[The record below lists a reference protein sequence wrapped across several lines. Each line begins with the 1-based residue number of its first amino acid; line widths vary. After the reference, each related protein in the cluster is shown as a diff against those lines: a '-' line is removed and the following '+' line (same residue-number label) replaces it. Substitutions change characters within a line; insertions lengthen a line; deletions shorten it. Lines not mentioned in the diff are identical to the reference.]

1 MSKILMC
8 PKENLDKNLSNKTY
22 IVTGTTSGIGLELIT
37 QLARQSATIIC
48 ASRNLEKLKITTQEV
63 SNQTSN
69 NKIYYMHLDLASLE
83 SVRIFVKNYFKKFS
97 KLDGL
102 VNNAAVMFPSEER
115 TVDGNELQFSTNF
128 LGHFLLTELLLPL
141 LKKTHN
147 SRIVHTSSVMHE
159 KGPIDL
165 KDLNFEKRKYN
176 RFEAY
181 YQSKLAQILYSRHQ
195 AKLLKDDNVIVVS
208 LHPGWVQTPLIKNTL
223 PIFFQD
229 VLLYP
234 FLKMSGMVKTWL
246 GVQTTL
252 FCLLDESIKNNS
264 GKFYSQTG
272 IYKDKESRKGGW
284 PMKCPNNE
292 VYNEKLCEDL
302 YSQAKLLVSSM

>member
-1 MSKILMC
+1 MSQILMC
-8 PKENLDKNLSNKTY
+8 PKENLEKDLSNKTY
-22 IVTGTTSGIGLELIT
+22 IVTGTTSGIGLELVT
-37 QLARQSATIIC
+37 QLARQSATVIC
-48 ASRNLEKLKITTQEV
+48 ASRNLEKLKITTQKI
-63 SNQTSN
+63 SKQTSN
-69 NKIYYMHLDLASLE
+69 SNIFYMHLDLTSLE
-83 SVRIFVKNYFKKFS
+83 SVRNFVKNYFDKFS
-97 KLDGL
+97 NLDGL

-115 TVDGNELQFSTNF
+115 TIDGNELQFSTNF

-141 LKKTHN
+141 LKKSQA
-147 SRIVHTSSVMHE
+147 SRIIHTSSVMHE
-159 KGPIDL
+159 KGHIDL

-195 AKLLKDDNVIVVS
+195 AKLLNDTEVTVVS
-208 LHPGWVQTPLIKNTL
+208 IHPGWVQTPLIKHTL
-223 PIFFQD
+223 PVFFQN

-234 FLKMSGMVKTWL
+234 FLKMSGMVNTWL
-246 GVQTTL
+246 GAQTTL
-252 FCLLDESIKNNS
+252 FCLLDESVKNNS

-292 VYNEKLCEDL
+292 VYNDSLCEDL
-302 YSQAKLLVSSM
+302 YNQAKLIIN

>member
-1 MSKILMC
+1 MSKIMMC
-8 PKENLDKNLSNKTY
+8 PIENLEKDLSNKTY
-22 IVTGTTSGIGLELIT
+22 IVTGTTSGIGLELVT
-37 QLARQSATIIC
+37 QLARQSATVIC
-48 ASRNLEKLKITTQEV
+48 ASRNLEKLKITTQKI
-63 SNQTSN
+63 SKKTSN
-69 NKIYYMHLDLASLE
+69 SNIFYIHLDLTSLE
-83 SVRIFVKNYFKKFS
+83 SVRNFVKNYFDKFS
-97 KLDGL
+97 NLDGL

-115 TVDGNELQFSTNF
+115 TIDGNELQFSTNF

-141 LKKTHN
+141 LKKSKA
-147 SRIVHTSSVMHE
+147 SRIIHTSSVMHE
-159 KGPIDL
+159 KGHIDL

-195 AKLLKDDNVIVVS
+195 AKLLNDTEVTVVS
-208 LHPGWVQTPLIKNTL
+208 IHPGWVQTPLIKHTL
-223 PIFFQD
+223 PVFFQN

-234 FLKMSGMVKTWL
+234 FLKMSGMVNTWL
-246 GVQTTL
+246 GAQTTL

-292 VYNEKLCEDL
+292 VYNDSLCEDL
-302 YSQAKLLVSSM
+302 YNQAKLIIN

>member
-1 MSKILMC
+1 MSQILIC
-8 PKENLDKNLSNKTY
+8 PKENLEKDLSNKTY
-22 IVTGTTSGIGLELIT
+22 IVTGTTSGIGLELVT
-37 QLARQSATIIC
+37 QLARQSATVIC
-48 ASRNLEKLKITTQEV
+48 ASRNLEKLKITTQKI
-63 SNQTSN
+63 SKQTSN
-69 NKIYYMHLDLASLE
+69 SNIFYMHLDLTSLE
-83 SVRIFVKNYFKKFS
+83 SVRNFVKNYFDKFS
-97 KLDGL
+97 NLDGL

-115 TVDGNELQFSTNF
+115 TIDGNELQFSTNF

-141 LKKTHN
+141 LKKSQA
-147 SRIVHTSSVMHE
+147 SRIIHTSSVMHE
-159 KGPIDL
+159 KGHIDL

-195 AKLLKDDNVIVVS
+195 AKLLNDTEITVVS
-208 LHPGWVQTPLIKNTL
+208 IHPGWVQTPLIKHTL
-223 PIFFQD
+223 PVFFQN

-234 FLKMSGMVKTWL
+234 FLKMSGMVNTWL
-246 GVQTTL
+246 GAQTTL
-252 FCLLDESIKNNS
+252 FCLLDESVKNNS

-292 VYNEKLCEDL
+292 VYNDSLCEDL
-302 YSQAKLLVSSM
+302 YNQAKLIIN

>member
-1 MSKILMC
+1 
-8 PKENLDKNLSNKTY
+8 
-22 IVTGTTSGIGLELIT
+22 
-37 QLARQSATIIC
+37 
-48 ASRNLEKLKITTQEV
+48 
-63 SNQTSN
+63 
-69 NKIYYMHLDLASLE
+69 MHLDLTSLE
-83 SVRIFVKNYFKKFS
+83 SVRNFVKNYFDKFS
-97 KLDGL
+97 NLDGL

-115 TVDGNELQFSTNF
+115 TIDGNELQFSTNF

-141 LKKTHN
+141 LKKSQN
-147 SRIVHTSSVMHE
+147 SRIIHTSSVMHE
-159 KGPIDL
+159 KGHIDL

-195 AKLLKDDNVIVVS
+195 AKLLNDTEVTVVS
-208 LHPGWVQTPLIKNTL
+208 IHPGWVQTPLIKHTL
-223 PIFFQD
+223 PVFFQN

-234 FLKMSGMVKTWL
+234 FLKMSGMVNTWL
-246 GVQTTL
+246 GAQTTL

-292 VYNEKLCEDL
+292 VYNDSLCEDL
-302 YSQAKLLVSSM
+302 YNQAKLIIN

>member
-1 MSKILMC
+1 MGQILMC
-8 PKENLDKNLSNKTY
+8 PKENLEKDLSNKTY
-22 IVTGTTSGIGLELIT
+22 IVTGTTSGIGLELVT
-37 QLARQSATIIC
+37 QLARQSATVIC
-48 ASRNLEKLKITTQEV
+48 ASRNLEKLKITTQKI
-63 SNQTSN
+63 SKQTSN
-69 NKIYYMHLDLASLE
+69 SNIFYMHLDLTSLE
-83 SVRIFVKNYFKKFS
+83 SVRNFVKNYFDKFS
-97 KLDGL
+97 NLDGL

-115 TVDGNELQFSTNF
+115 TIDGNELQFSTNF

-141 LKKTHN
+141 LKKSQA
-147 SRIVHTSSVMHE
+147 SRIIHTSSVMHE
-159 KGPIDL
+159 KGHIDL

-195 AKLLKDDNVIVVS
+195 AKLLKDTEVTVVS
-208 LHPGWVQTPLIKNTL
+208 IHPGWVQTPLIKHTL
-223 PIFFQD
+223 PVFFQN

-234 FLKMSGMVKTWL
+234 FLKMSGMVNTWL
-246 GVQTTL
+246 GAQTTL
-252 FCLLDESIKNNS
+252 FCLLDESVKNNS

-292 VYNEKLCEDL
+292 VYNDSLCEDL
-302 YSQAKLLVSSM
+302 YNQAKLIIN

>member
-8 PKENLDKNLSNKTY
+8 PIENLEKDLTNKTY
-22 IVTGTTSGIGLELIT
+22 IVTGTTSGIGLELVT
-37 QLARQSATIIC
+37 QLARQSATVIC
-48 ASRNLEKLKITTQEV
+48 ASRNLEKLKFTTQKI
-63 SNQTSN
+63 SKQTSN
-69 NKIYYMHLDLASLE
+69 SNIFYMHLDLTSLD
-83 SVRIFVKNYFKKFS
+83 SVKIFVKNYFDKFS
-97 KLDGL
+97 NLDGL
-102 VNNAAVMFPSEER
+102 VNNAAVMFPSEKR
-115 TVDGNELQFSTNF
+115 TIDGNELQFSTNF

-141 LKKTHN
+141 LKKSQA
-147 SRIVHTSSVMHE
+147 SRIIHTSSVMHE
-159 KGPIDL
+159 KGHIDL

-195 AKLLKDDNVIVVS
+195 AKLLKDTEVTVVS
-208 LHPGWVQTPLIKNTL
+208 IHPGWVQTPLIKHTL
-223 PIFFQD
+223 PVFFQN

-234 FLKMSGMVKTWL
+234 FLKMSGMVNTWL
-246 GVQTTL
+246 GAQTTL

-292 VYNEKLCEDL
+292 VYNDSLCEDL
-302 YSQAKLLVSSM
+302 YNQAKLIIN

>member
-1 MSKILMC
+1 MSQILMC
-8 PKENLDKNLSNKTY
+8 PKENLEKDLSNKTY
-22 IVTGTTSGIGLELIT
+22 IVTGTTSGIGLELVT
-37 QLARQSATIIC
+37 QLARQSATVIC
-48 ASRNLEKLKITTQEV
+48 ASRNLEKLKITTQKI
-63 SNQTSN
+63 SKQTSN
-69 NKIYYMHLDLASLE
+69 SNIFYMHLDLTSLE
-83 SVRIFVKNYFKKFS
+83 SVRNFVKNYFDKFS
-97 KLDGL
+97 NLDGL

-115 TVDGNELQFSTNF
+115 TIDGNELQFSTNF

-141 LKKTHN
+141 LKKSQA
-147 SRIVHTSSVMHE
+147 SRIIHTSSVMHE
-159 KGPIDL
+159 KGHIDL

-195 AKLLKDDNVIVVS
+195 AKLLNDTEVTVVS
-208 LHPGWVQTPLIKNTL
+208 IHPGWVQTPLIKHTL
-223 PIFFQD
+223 PVFFQN

-234 FLKMSGMVKTWL
+234 FLKMSGMVNTWL
-246 GVQTTL
+246 GAQTTL

-292 VYNEKLCEDL
+292 VYNDSLCEDL
-302 YSQAKLLVSSM
+302 YNQAKLIIN

>member
-1 MSKILMC
+1 MSQILMC
-8 PKENLDKNLSNKTY
+8 PKENLEKDLSNKTY
-22 IVTGTTSGIGLELIT
+22 IVTGTTSGIGLELVT
-37 QLARQSATIIC
+37 QLARQSATVIC
-48 ASRNLEKLKITTQEV
+48 ASRNLEKLKITTQKI
-63 SNQTSN
+63 SKQTSN
-69 NKIYYMHLDLASLE
+69 SKIFYMHLDLTSLE
-83 SVRIFVKNYFKKFS
+83 SVRNFVKNYFDKFS
-97 KLDGL
+97 NLDGL

-115 TVDGNELQFSTNF
+115 TIDGNELQFSTNF

-141 LKKTHN
+141 LKKSQA
-147 SRIVHTSSVMHE
+147 SRIIHTSSVMHE
-159 KGPIDL
+159 KGHIDL

-195 AKLLKDDNVIVVS
+195 AKLLNDTEVTVVS
-208 LHPGWVQTPLIKNTL
+208 IHPGWVQTPLIKHTL
-223 PIFFQD
+223 PVFFQN

-234 FLKMSGMVKTWL
+234 FLKMSGMVNTWL
-246 GVQTTL
+246 GAQTTL

-292 VYNEKLCEDL
+292 VYNDSLCEDL
-302 YSQAKLLVSSM
+302 YNQAKLIIN

>member
-1 MSKILMC
+1 MSQILMC
-8 PKENLDKNLSNKTY
+8 PKENLEKDLSNKTY
-22 IVTGTTSGIGLELIT
+22 IVTGTTSGIGLELVT
-37 QLARQSATIIC
+37 QLARQSATVIC
-48 ASRNLEKLKITTQEV
+48 ASRNLEKLKITTQKI
-63 SNQTSN
+63 SKKTSN
-69 NKIYYMHLDLASLE
+69 SNIFYIHLDLTSLE
-83 SVRIFVKNYFKKFS
+83 SVRNFVKNYFDKFS
-97 KLDGL
+97 NLDGL

-115 TVDGNELQFSTNF
+115 TIDGNELQFSTNF

-141 LKKTHN
+141 LKKSQA
-147 SRIVHTSSVMHE
+147 SRIIHTSSVMHE
-159 KGPIDL
+159 KGHIDL

-195 AKLLKDDNVIVVS
+195 AKLLNDTEVTVVS
-208 LHPGWVQTPLIKNTL
+208 IHPGWVQTPLIKHTL
-223 PIFFQD
+223 PVFFQN

-234 FLKMSGMVKTWL
+234 FLKMSGMVNTWL
-246 GVQTTL
+246 GAQTTL

-292 VYNEKLCEDL
+292 VYNDSLCEDL
-302 YSQAKLLVSSM
+302 YNQAKLIIN